1 MIQSVAVVRG
11 GAARA
16 SFFCFLLSPPV
27 RSTIRCEGRSA
38 SQMTHSLF
46 AEHVRSFVRSAR
58 FVPMYPAGRQAG
70 PVGALAKMTTTT
82 TKRSARKDDSTGLV
96 CPLPFP
102 VRERTRWDDAH
113 LLASLIESSPRSGAV
128 EPAVPTDRRSL
139 TKLLADYSEGC
150 WVGKYPRRRRRR
162 LPR

>member
-46 AEHVRSFVRSAR
+46 AEHVRSFSPIRSD
-58 FVPMYPAGRQAG
+58 VSSRQAG

-150 WVGKYPRRRRRR
+150 WVGEYPRRRRRR